1 MESEGMVLKPEII
14 TPGVQAVFDDLNES
28 KGHYL
33 IAMDG
38 EQHLGCLLVTTE
50 WSDWRNG
57 TILWIQSL
65 FVIPEARGKKVFKQ
79 MYEFMQAMV
88 HDQNSDFRGIRLY
101 VEKENQRAIDVY
113 EKIGMDGTHYNF
125 YEWIP

>member
-14 TPGVQAVFDDLNES
+14 SPGVQAVFDDPNES

-33 IAMDG
+33 IAMDD
-38 EQHLGCLLVTTE
+38 EQYLGCLLITTE

-79 MYEFMQAMV
+79 MYEYMQAMV
-88 HDQNSDFRGIRLY
+88 KDNDSDFRGIRLY

-113 EKIGMDGTHYNF
+113 EKIGMNGTHYNF